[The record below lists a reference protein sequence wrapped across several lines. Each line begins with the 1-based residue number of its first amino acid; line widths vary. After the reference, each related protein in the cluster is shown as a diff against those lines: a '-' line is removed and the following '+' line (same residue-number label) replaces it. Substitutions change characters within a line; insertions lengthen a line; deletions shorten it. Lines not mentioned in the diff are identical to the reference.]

1 MGRNF
6 HNSKFR
12 AALKTVAHVA
22 MCCYSDESRG
32 KGLVLGMK
40 ETVKYSTATAGD
52 RQTAQILRR
61 KIPLS

>member
-22 MCCYSDESRG
+22 MCCYFDESRG
-32 KGLVLGMK
+32 KGLVVGMK
-40 ETVKYSTATAGD
+40 ETAERGKIQPETGN
-52 RQTAQILRR
+52 QRR
-61 KIPLS
+61 S